1 MTETEV
7 WLQIIRTSVEIEI
20 SRIESA
26 KSVDEVNLHHFAT
39 ERLLSLIV
47 DLSAYNKL
55 WRYADEAGEL
65 CTELDKKMWEAV
77 NMHRDLYIAEIN
89 GQYEQKKLAKVLKKE
104 GEKNNGKRE

>member
-1 MTETEV
+1 MTETKV

-39 ERLLSLIV
+39 ECLLSLIV

-55 WRYADEAGEL
+55 WRYADEAGKL

-89 GQYEQKKLAKVLKKE
+89 RQYEQK
-104 GEKNNGKRE
+104 EKSK

>member
-1 MTETEV
+1 MSETDV
-7 WLQIIRTSVEIEI
+7 WLNIIRTAVEIKI
-20 SRIESA
+20 SGIESA
-26 KSVDEVNLHHFAT
+26 KSVDEVNLHHCAA
-39 ERLLSLIV
+39 ECLLSLIV

-89 GQYEQKKLAKVLKKE
+89 GQYEQKEQKKL
-104 GEKNNGKRE
+104 

>member
-7 WLQIIRTSVEIEI
+7 WLQNIRTSVEIEI
-20 SRIESA
+20 SKIESA
-26 KSVDEVNLHHFAT
+26 KSVDEVNLYHCAA
-39 ERLLSLIV
+39 ECLLSLIA

-55 WRYADEAGEL
+55 RRYADEAGEL

-89 GQYEQKKLAKVLKKE
+89 GQYEQKEQKK
-104 GEKNNGKRE
+104 

>member
-1 MTETEV
+1 MTETKV

-20 SRIESA
+20 SRIKSA
-26 KSVDEVNLHHFAT
+26 KSVDEVNLHHCAA
-39 ERLLSLIV
+39 ECLLSLIV

-77 NMHRDLYIAEIN
+77 DMHRDLYVDAIN
-89 GQYEQKKLAKVLKKE
+89 GQYEQKEQKKL
-104 GEKNNGKRE
+104 

>member
-7 WLQIIRTSVEIEI
+7 WLQKIRTSVEIEI
-20 SRIESA
+20 SRIKSA

-65 CTELDKKMWEAV
+65 CTELDKKMWKAV

-89 GQYEQKKLAKVLKKE
+89 GQYEQKEQKKS
-104 GEKNNGKRE
+104 

>member
-20 SRIESA
+20 SKIESA
-26 KSVDEVNLHHFAT
+26 KSADEVNLYHCAA
-39 ERLLSLIV
+39 ECLLSLIA
-47 DLSAYNKL
+47 DLGAYNKL

-89 GQYEQKKLAKVLKKE
+89 GQYEQKEQKKL
-104 GEKNNGKRE
+104 

>member
-1 MTETEV
+1 MGGAEKMSETDV
-7 WLQIIRTSVEIEI
+7 WLNIIRTATEIEI
-20 SRIESA
+20 SKIESA

-77 NMHRDLYIAEIN
+77 DMHRDLYIAEIN
-89 GQYEQKKLAKVLKKE
+89 GQYEQK
-104 GEKNNGKRE
+104 EKNK

>member
-20 SRIESA
+20 SKIESA
-26 KSVDEVNLHHFAT
+26 KSADEVNLYHCAA
-39 ERLLSLIV
+39 ECLLSLIAN
-47 DLSAYNKL
+47 LGAYNKL

-65 CTELDKKMWEAV
+65 CTELDKKMWKAV

-89 GQYEQKKLAKVLKKE
+89 GQYEQKKLAKVLKKD
-104 GEKNNGKRE
+104 GETKWQA